1 MGMIVVGVVVAALLG
16 QLKGEDG
23 IVEGMFSMIKTGVV
37 SIAIPLSA
45 IMMLWL
51 GIMRLAEA
59 SGMIQGVARFFRP
72 VMKRLFPE
80 VPEDHPAM
88 SAMVMNMAANM
99 LGLGNAATPLGLK
112 AMQHLD

>member
-1 MGMIVVGVVVAALLG
+1 MLNWIWMGMIVVGVVVAALLG

-51 GIMRLAEA
+51 GIMRL
-59 SGMIQGVARFFRP
+59 
-72 VMKRLFPE
+72 E
-80 VPEDHPAM
+80 VRGLQKAYGSRKVVKSVSLSVDKGE
-88 SAMVMNMAANM
+88 VVGL
-99 LGLGNAATPLGLK
+99 LGPNGAGKTT
-112 AMQHLD
+112 

>member
-1 MGMIVVGVVVAALLG
+1 MLNWIWMGMIVVGVVVAALLG

-59 SGMIQGVARFFRP
+59 SGMIQVVARLCRP

-88 SAMVMNMAANM
+88 SAM
-99 LGLGNAATPLGLK
+99 
-112 AMQHLD
+112 